1 LLILVGV
8 EATLLITR
16 SDIDTTL
23 IRARGMLYQDLPNN
37 KISNLYNIKM
47 VNKTY
52 DNLPVRLVLEN
63 PKGEI
68 QMIGK
73 DLFVPKESIASGE
86 FFVILDKNVVV
97 DRKTKL
103 KIGVFSEGK
112 KVKTVQTTFLGPIA
126 PKKKKL

>member
-1 LLILVGV
+1 
-8 EATLLITR
+8 
-16 SDIDTTL
+16 
-23 IRARGMLYQDLPNN
+23 MLYQDLPDNR
-37 KISNLYNIKM
+37 ISNLYNIKM

-52 DNLPVRLVLEN
+52 ENLPVKLVLES

-86 FFVILDKNVVV
+86 FFVVLNKELLV

-103 KIGVFSEGK
+103 KIGVYSEGK

-126 PKKKKL
+126 PKKKK